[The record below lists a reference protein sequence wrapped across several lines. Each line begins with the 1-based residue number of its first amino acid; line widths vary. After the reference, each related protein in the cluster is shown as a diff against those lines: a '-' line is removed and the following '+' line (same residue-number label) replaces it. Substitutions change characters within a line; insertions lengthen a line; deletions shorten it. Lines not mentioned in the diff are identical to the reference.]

1 MFTSYEGNNCFIIRN
16 YSDIL
21 IKKKIAKTTL
31 KKYNSNNYT
40 LHIFYYITR
49 STTGSVLK
57 YKRRY
62 KVNAHDKFLENAG
75 FFSPVC
81 LRNYDITI
89 DMF

>member
-1 MFTSYEGNNCFIIRN
+1 M
-16 YSDIL
+16 
-21 IKKKIAKTTL
+21 IAKTTR

-62 KVNAHDKFLENAG
+62 KFIAIIQTILSTFFFTVFKFYKHFAK
-75 FFSPVC
+75 
-81 LRNYDITI
+81 
-89 DMF
+89 